1 MPRSFNQKLKILYL
15 MKAFEEKTDREH
27 PISVAE
33 IIKYMDSYGISVER
47 KAVYDDI
54 ETLRVFGMKIENRRG
69 RPSGYFLADRKF
81 ELPELKILMDAV
93 QSSRFLTQKQSREL
107 LRKLESLTSASEA
120 RKLQYQTY
128 TVPGVKSPNNEV
140 YQNIQGIY
148 DAIAENHQIGFL
160 YYEWDFSKN
169 LKQKRGGEKYRVS
182 PWKLIWKNENYY
194 LLGMDEKSEIVKHY
208 RVDKIKH
215 LNIEKAKRNGES
227 IFQNFDMEKFS
238 AGTFGMFGGKE
249 TPVRMEFENRF
260 VCGPGSFWTGCH
272 ADSPGMK
279 SIFSMQTHISVSPNS
294 WLAGQPWNRAVI
306 ISPENVRREYISF
319 MKNTLMNYGEE

>member
-69 RPSGYFLADRKF
+69 HPSGYFLADRKF

-107 LRKLESLTSASEA
+107 LRKLESLTSVSEA

-148 DAIAENHQIGFL
+148 NAIAENHQIGFL

-169 LKQKRGGEKYRVS
+169 LKQKRGGERYRVS

-227 IFQNFDMEKFS
+227 IFSKF
-238 AGTFGMFGGKE
+238 
-249 TPVRMEFENRF
+249 
-260 VCGPGSFWTGCH
+260 
-272 ADSPGMK
+272 
-279 SIFSMQTHISVSPNS
+279 
-294 WLAGQPWNRAVI
+294 
-306 ISPENVRREYISF
+306 
-319 MKNTLMNYGEE
+319 

>member
-169 LKQKRGGEKYRVS
+169 LKQKRGGERYRVS

-215 LNIEKAKRNGES
+215 LNIEKAKRNGE
-227 IFQNFDMEKFS
+227 
-238 AGTFGMFGGKE
+238 

-260 VCGPGSFWTGCH
+260 VGVVLDRFGQDVMLIPRDEKH
-272 ADSPGMK
+272 
-279 SIFSMQTHISVSPNS
+279 FSMQTHISVSPKFFG
-294 WLAGQPWNRAVI
+294 WLASLGTGAVI

>member
-69 RPSGYFLADRKF
+69 CPSGYFLADRKF

-160 YYEWDFSKN
+160 
-169 LKQKRGGEKYRVS
+169 
-182 PWKLIWKNENYY
+182 
-194 LLGMDEKSEIVKHY
+194 
-208 RVDKIKH
+208 
-215 LNIEKAKRNGES
+215 
-227 IFQNFDMEKFS
+227 
-238 AGTFGMFGGKE
+238 
-249 TPVRMEFENRF
+249 
-260 VCGPGSFWTGCH
+260 
-272 ADSPGMK
+272 
-279 SIFSMQTHISVSPNS
+279 
-294 WLAGQPWNRAVI
+294 
-306 ISPENVRREYISF
+306 
-319 MKNTLMNYGEE
+319 

>member
-81 ELPELKILMDAV
+81 E
-93 QSSRFLTQKQSREL
+93 
-107 LRKLESLTSASEA
+107 
-120 RKLQYQTY
+120 LQYQTY

-260 VCGPGSFWTGCH
+260 VGVVLDRFGQDVMLIPRDEKH
-272 ADSPGMK
+272 
-279 SIFSMQTHISVSPNS
+279 FSMQTHISVSPKFFG
-294 WLAGQPWNRAVI
+294 WLASLGTGAVI

>member
-1 MPRSFNQKLKILYL
+1 M
-15 MKAFEEKTDREH
+15 
-27 PISVAE
+27 
-33 IIKYMDSYGISVER
+33 
-47 KAVYDDI
+47 
-54 ETLRVFGMKIENRRG
+54 
-69 RPSGYFLADRKF
+69 
-81 ELPELKILMDAV
+81 
-93 QSSRFLTQKQSREL
+93 
-107 LRKLESLTSASEA
+107 
-120 RKLQYQTY
+120 
-128 TVPGVKSPNNEV
+128 KSPNNEV

-169 LKQKRGGEKYRVS
+169 LKQKRGGERYRVS

-260 VCGPGSFWTGCH
+260 VGSWIVLDRMSC
-272 ADSPGMK
+272 
-279 SIFSMQTHISVSPNS
+279 
-294 WLAGQPWNRAVI
+294 
-306 ISPENVRREYISF
+306 
-319 MKNTLMNYGEE
+319 

>member
-1 MPRSFNQKLKILYL
+1 MGSEMCIR
-15 MKAFEEKTDREH
+15 DR
-27 PISVAE
+27 
-33 IIKYMDSYGISVER
+33 
-47 KAVYDDI
+47 
-54 ETLRVFGMKIENRRG
+54 
-69 RPSGYFLADRKF
+69 
-81 ELPELKILMDAV
+81 LKILMDAV

-169 LKQKRGGEKYRVS
+169 LKQKRGGERYRVS

-260 VCGPGSFWTGCH
+260 VGVVLDRFGQDVMLIPRDEKH
-272 ADSPGMK
+272 
-279 SIFSMQTHISVSPNS
+279 FSMQTHISVSPKFFG
-294 WLAGQPWNRAVI
+294 WLASLGTGAVI

>member
-1 MPRSFNQKLKILYL
+1 M
-15 MKAFEEKTDREH
+15 
-27 PISVAE
+27 
-33 IIKYMDSYGISVER
+33 
-47 KAVYDDI
+47 
-54 ETLRVFGMKIENRRG
+54 
-69 RPSGYFLADRKF
+69 
-81 ELPELKILMDAV
+81 KILMDAV

-148 DAIAENHQIGFL
+148 DAIAENHQIGFM

-227 IFQNFDMEKFS
+227 IFKF
-238 AGTFGMFGGKE
+238 
-249 TPVRMEFENRF
+249 
-260 VCGPGSFWTGCH
+260 
-272 ADSPGMK
+272 
-279 SIFSMQTHISVSPNS
+279 
-294 WLAGQPWNRAVI
+294 
-306 ISPENVRREYISF
+306 
-319 MKNTLMNYGEE
+319 